1 MPCSFL
7 PTRSFAL
14 VATLGL
20 SASCLDLDEVTEFI
34 ESSALFA
41 LPADCLPAGRHYR
54 RRYYHQLGT
63 RCRKLS
69 HVLKL
74 AHVAQAS
81 PALHAQE

>member
-34 ESSALFA
+34 ESSVPCSRS
-41 LPADCLPAGRHYR
+41 LPIACLLVSTTGAAI
-54 RRYYHQLGT
+54 T
-63 RCRKLS
+63 TN
-69 HVLKL
+69 
-74 AHVAQAS
+74 
-81 PALHAQE
+81 